1 MLQDFDY
8 VAGSFR
14 CQSHRE
20 KCVAKLREKQLG
32 GRAKERTESLLHGVS
47 PSLQLPFLT
56 PLFPAMSRGERVE
69 ASIWTADQLVF
80 GTVPAKGGDQAPCSL
95 CYSVWSTD
103 DGQSLIGN
111 TQITFHEPRQFR
123 CQSWRLILGIVEPSQ
138 SNGDSFSHLLHLPA
152 HVRCFGRCGLT
163 TQSLPSF
170 AVSFVT
176 SDQQPMGTEGSIL
189 P

>member
-1 MLQDFDY
+1 MQDFDY

-32 GRAKERTESLLHGVS
+32 GRAKERQSLYFMALAHPYS
-47 PSLQLPFLT
+47 FRFSLPYFRQC
-56 PLFPAMSRGERVE
+56 RGGERVE